1 MKKNF
6 APTYSFLFL
15 AIAFILSFSLS
26 AQNKKQLYAN
36 GVKSMDEKDYFSAAQ
51 YFNRLILLDS
61 TQALYQYKYAEAS
74 RLNYDFDI
82 AYHWY
87 DKIMK
92 EDNGKMFPETPLW
105 MGMILKSKAKYKDA
119 KKYFDKY
126 AKKNRNSKDTQR
138 KLYVLKAEQEVK
150 ACDEALIIMSNP
162 LNVVIEHLDTNV
174 NSKVSEYGPI
184 EIDTALIFSSLRS
197 TGNSKRD
204 INNVAFN
211 KLYVSKKQNEHWTKA
226 KALDSLMNA
235 SNIHN
240 ANTSFNED
248 FTKVFV
254 SRCNAVNSVEYNC
267 QIYFSQYI
275 DSKWTQLA
283 ALPPPINIYQSNN
296 TQPHVAKLN
305 GKNVLF
311 FSSKREGGEGGFDI
325 WYSYFD
331 KNMEFSAPKNAGKK
345 INTAEDEITP
355 WYVQEQNTLY
365 FSSTWHKGLGGF
377 DIFKS
382 EYKEGI
388 FNEPVNAGSPINT
401 SYNDIYF
408 SINSKKNKAYI
419 SSNRIGSYF
428 EEKQS
433 CCNDIYSFA
442 ITPLS
447 EPPKPVDTTK
457 YIMDQLKVLCPLT
470 LYFHNDEP
478 DPKTKNI
485 TTTKSYKKTYEDY
498 ILLKPKYFNE
508 YPNGLKGDDK
518 TQAEDRLTNF
528 FEDSVDAGM
537 QDLEKFAKLMEE
549 VLVRGEKVKITMK
562 GYCSPLASTDY
573 NVNLAKRRISSLR
586 NYFAEYKDGVFKKY
600 ISAENPAAATL
611 LLTDVEIGELPLSK
625 VSDDVKDVKNSVYSP
640 YAARERKIQIIAVSS
655 FADIK

>member
-1 MKKNF
+1 
-6 APTYSFLFL
+6 
-15 AIAFILSFSLS
+15 
-26 AQNKKQLYAN
+26 
-36 GVKSMDEKDYFSAAQ
+36 MDEKDYFSAAQ
-51 YFNRLILLDS
+51 YFNQLILLDS
-61 TQALYQYKYAEAS
+61 TQAVYQYKYAEAS
-74 RLNYDFDI
+74 RLNYDYDI

-87 DKIMK
+87 DKLMK
-92 EDNGKMFPETPLW
+92 EDNARLFPETSLW
-105 MGMILKSKAKYKDA
+105 MGMILKSKGKYKDA
-119 KKYFDKY
+119 KKYFEKY
-126 AKKNRNSKDTQR
+126 AKKNRNSKDKQ
-138 KLYVLKAEQEVK
+138 KILYAAKAQQEAE
-150 ACDEALIIMSNP
+150 ACDAALIIIANP

-174 NSKVSEYGPI
+174 NSKVSEYAPI
-184 EIDTALIFSSLRS
+184 EIDTALFFSSLRA
-197 TGNSKRD
+197 TGTGKRD

-211 KLYVSKKQNEHWTKA
+211 KLYTARKFNENWLKA
-226 KALDSLMNA
+226 KALDSLFNA

-248 FTKVFV
+248 FTKIFV

-267 QIYFSQYI
+267 QIYFSQYV
-275 DSKWTQLA
+275 DGKWTQLVP
-283 ALPPPINIYQSNN
+283 LPPPINIFQSNN
-296 TQPHVAKLN
+296 TQPHYAKLN
-305 GKNVLF
+305 GRDALF
-311 FSSKREGGEGGFDI
+311 FSSKRSGGEGGFDI
-325 WYSYFD
+325 YYSYFD
-331 KNMEFSAPKNAGKK
+331 KNMEFSAPVNAGKK
-345 INTAEDEITP
+345 VNTAEDEITP
-355 WYVQEQNTLY
+355 WYVTEQNALY

-377 DIFKS
+377 DIFISNYKDKS
-382 EYKEGI
+382 FG
-388 FNEPVNAGSPINT
+388 EPRNAGYPINS
-401 SYNDIYF
+401 SYNDIYY

-457 YIMDQLKVLCPLT
+457 VIMDQLKVLCPLT

-485 TTTKSYKKTYEDY
+485 VTKKSYKKTYEEY
-498 ILLKPKYFNE
+498 VTLKPKYFQE
-508 YPNGLKGDDK
+508 YPAGLKGDDK

-537 QDLEKFAKLMEE
+537 QDLEKFAKLMED
-549 VLVRGEKVKITMK
+549 VLARGEKVKITMK

-600 ISAENPAAATL
+600 ISEENPSAAKL
-611 LLTDVEIGELPLSK
+611 LLTDVEIGELPLSN

>member
-1 MKKNF
+1 
-6 APTYSFLFL
+6 
-15 AIAFILSFSLS
+15 
-26 AQNKKQLYAN
+26 
-36 GVKSMDEKDYFSAAQ
+36 MDEKDYFSAAQ
-51 YFNRLILLDS
+51 YFNQLILLDS
-61 TQALYQYKYAEAS
+61 TQAVYQYKYAEAS
-74 RLNYDFDI
+74 RLNYDYDI

-87 DKIMK
+87 DKLMK
-92 EDNGKMFPETPLW
+92 EDNARLFPETSLW
-105 MGMILKSKAKYKDA
+105 MGMILKSKGKYKDA
-119 KKYFDKY
+119 KKYFEKY
-126 AKKNRNSKDTQR
+126 AKKNRNSKNKQ
-138 KLYVLKAEQEVK
+138 KILYAAKAQQEAE
-150 ACDEALIIMSNP
+150 ACDAALIIIANP

-174 NSKVSEYGPI
+174 NSKVSEYAPI
-184 EIDTALIFSSLRS
+184 EIDTALFFSSLRA
-197 TGNSKRD
+197 TGTGKRD

-211 KLYVSKKQNEHWTKA
+211 KLYTARKFNENWLKA
-226 KALDSLMNA
+226 KALDSLFNA

-248 FTKVFV
+248 FTKIFV

-267 QIYFSQYI
+267 QIYFSQYV
-275 DSKWTQLA
+275 DGKWTQLVP
-283 ALPPPINIYQSNN
+283 LPPPINIFQSNN
-296 TQPHVAKLN
+296 TQPHYAKLN
-305 GKNVLF
+305 GRDALF
-311 FSSKREGGEGGFDI
+311 FSSKRSGGEGGFDI
-325 WYSYFD
+325 YYSYFD
-331 KNMEFSAPKNAGKK
+331 KNMEFSAPVNAGKK
-345 INTAEDEITP
+345 VNTAEDEITP
-355 WYVQEQNTLY
+355 WYVTEQNALY

-377 DIFKS
+377 DIFISNYKDKS
-382 EYKEGI
+382 FG
-388 FNEPVNAGSPINT
+388 EPRNAGYPINS
-401 SYNDIYF
+401 SYNDIYY

-457 YIMDQLKVLCPLT
+457 VIMDQLKVLCPLT

-485 TTTKSYKKTYEDY
+485 VTKKSYKKTYEEY
-498 ILLKPKYFNE
+498 VTLKPKYFQE
-508 YPNGLKGDDK
+508 YPAGLKGDDK

-537 QDLEKFAKLMEE
+537 QDLEKFAKLMED
-549 VLVRGEKVKITMK
+549 VLARGEKVKITMK

-600 ISAENPAAATL
+600 ISEENPSAAKL
-611 LLTDVEIGELPLSK
+611 LLTDVEIGELPLSN